1 MAKNKKTKIKTIE
14 NNNGD
19 KKLQIDIKKELDDSK
34 KIKPKEIFEM
44 GKKKDKKKLMINKK

>member
-1 MAKNKKTKIKTIE
+1 VKNAKTKIKTIE
-14 NNNGD
+14 KNNGE

-44 GKKKDKKKLMINKK
+44 GKKMIKKNKYYNK